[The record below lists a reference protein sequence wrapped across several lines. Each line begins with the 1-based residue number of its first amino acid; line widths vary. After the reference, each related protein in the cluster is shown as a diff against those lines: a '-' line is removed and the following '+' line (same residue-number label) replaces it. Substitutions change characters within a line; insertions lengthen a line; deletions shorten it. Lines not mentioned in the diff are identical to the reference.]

1 MMLQLTSA
9 KHLLLDLSLLG
20 VHRKDTLTWKIL
32 SEVEKEVFNCTDI
45 KLGYSNFSIEERK
58 AMSFFSR

>member
-1 MMLQLTSA
+1 MLQLTSA
-9 KHLLLDLSLLG
+9 KHLLLDLS
-20 VHRKDTLTWKIL
+20 HRKDTLTWKIL